1 MQKPSHVTHL
11 CKKRMSRTHAV
22 SGSRQVPVQKT
33 HVTYSCNTR
42 VTSRTCA
49 GFLVLLPLFAL
60 PGVRVE
66 IGETFTL
73 ASSLLCAL
81 SVHHALTCG
90 TKVITLT
97 PPWDKGHNTY
107 TSLRDTGHNTYT
119 SLWDTGHNTLP
130 CGTQVM
136 TFTPACGTEVIT
148 LTPFCETEFITVT
161 HPVGHRSQRLIL
173 HLGQRSRDLYLWDR
187 GNNISTFLWNVLAG
201 TPLCETEF
209 ITVIHPVDLRS

>member
-1 MQKPSHVTHL
+1 
-11 CKKRMSRTHAV
+11 MSRTHPITE
-22 SGSRQVPVQKT
+22 SRHVPVQTTHVMYLCKNRCTYAKTESHQVPVQKTHVTYSCNIWVTSRTGAHTKT

-49 GFLVLLPLFAL
+49 GFLVLLSLSAL

-97 PPWDKGHNTY
+97 PPCGRKVT
-107 TSLRDTGHNTYT
+107 TL
-119 SLWDTGHNTLP
+119 TLP
-130 CGTQVM
+130 
-136 TFTPACGTEVIT
+136 
-148 LTPFCETEFITVT
+148 
-161 HPVGHRSQRLIL
+161 
-173 HLGQRSRDLYLWDR
+173 
-187 GNNISTFLWNVLAG
+187 
-201 TPLCETEF
+201 
-209 ITVIHPVDLRS
+209 